1 MVKQD
6 VVGEQLFEELA
17 DNAPV
22 MIWRAAADKRCDFF
36 NAPWLQFTGR
46 PMEKELG
53 AGWMEG
59 VHPDD
64 LDRCLEVY
72 QSAFDSREAFSLDY
86 RLQRHDGVYRWI
98 TANGKPFNRNGQ
110 FAGYLGSCIDVHD
123 RREIGNGRKDL
134 LSELNHRVKNVLATV
149 QALVRQSLSSAA
161 MPKDAEQ
168 RLTTRLMVLA
178 TTQELLADNGW
189 RGADLKRL
197 AERILRLAAP
207 SADRMVVDG
216 PEVFLVPAQMQSLA
230 MAFCELGL
238 NARQHGAWSS
248 GEGRTEL
255 HWEWL
260 EPDRL
265 HFRWQEYEGP
275 VVSIPQKRGFGLRLL
290 QGMLPGEAGGKTD
303 IRFES
308 PGLRCDIALNIAK
321 PPESSRSS

>member
-6 VVGEQLFEELA
+6 VVGDQLFEELA

-22 MIWRAAADKRCDFF
+22 MIWRAGTDKLRDFV

-46 PMEKELG
+46 PLEKELG
-53 AGWMEG
+53 AGWLEG

-72 QSAFDSREAFSLDY
+72 RAALDSLKPFSTDY
-86 RLQRHDGVYRWI
+86 RLRRHDGAYRWV
-98 TANGKPFNRNGQ
+98 TDNGNPFNRNGQ

-123 RREIGNGRKDL
+123 QREIENGQKDL

-168 RLTTRLMVLA
+168 RLTTRLMVLS

-197 AERILRLAAP
+197 AERILRLTAP
-207 SADRMVVDG
+207 GADRIVVDG
-216 PEVFLVPAQMQSLA
+216 PDVFLVPAQMQSLA
-230 MAFCELGL
+230 MAFGELGL
-238 NARQHGAWSS
+238 NARQHGAWSC

-255 HWEWL
+255 RWEWL

-265 HFRWQEYEGP
+265 HFRWQEFQGP
-275 VVSIPQKRGFGLRLL
+275 AVSIPQRRGFGLRLL

-303 IRFES
+303 IRFDPS
-308 PGLRCDIALNIAK
+308 GFFCDVALNIAK